1 MRAMR
6 LGARSRAARAWA
18 RALWLCAGLAAAA
31 PWAAAGVPEAP
42 RARIIGVADGL
53 PSSKVNGMAF
63 DHAGYLWL
71 ATTDGLAR
79 YDGVGMKVWRHVP
92 GDPASLPGNDL
103 TLVNVD
109 DRDRIWVAAEGRGL
123 SMMDVRREGFVHYRR
138 AEHPQIGS
146 DDTFT
151 VASRNGEVWFGTYG
165 GGLHRIDRNGRIE
178 RFMPKDG
185 DPRSLPSPTVLT
197 LSYDARGDL
206 WAGTF
211 KGLARWTGH
220 DFERIGL
227 PGEDPTPW
235 VFAIAPVGE
244 QLWVGSKTGLH
255 RRERDGRWTDPDY
268 SAMFAQL
275 NAVLSV
281 APDRDGSLWLGTQ
294 RSIWRATPQSVP
306 APMALGPAR
315 PARPVQQIVGQDD
328 GSFWFPLAGVGVG
341 YLRPDWRR
349 IAQYSRERGSLS
361 SELYTALA
369 PSARRGFWLI
379 GARGEIERLGQDGV
393 VEPIS
398 DGPHDALSKGG
409 IPNTAVED
417 RQGRLWVATSRN
429 NLVRID
435 PSGAWR
441 DWGETGPDPVLPG
454 EPDRM
459 AVAPDGT
466 LWISYLTQG
475 LQQRDP
481 DSGRVLATI
490 AVGPEQG
497 IGNGDFDNIG
507 FAPDGTLWIASG
519 EGLLSR
525 DAKRN
530 VMAAVPGLPR
540 DRVFGFAFES
550 ADSLWLQRLNGLEH
564 YQREGGRWELR
575 DRAGVE
581 RGIPAVEGTGLFRD
595 RAGRLWLPTAR
606 GLFRWDPKQLRLR
619 RFGVQDG
626 MSSQEFLRRAS
637 VLTGDGTLAAS
648 LSDGSVVLIDTA
660 WPDPAPRQPRLVW
673 HQLDVRRHGRWVPL
687 ALNKPVRPSGSE
699 RASRYEALPTLA
711 PDDREMRVQMRL
723 LSFDD
728 PQANRYYTRLE
739 GYDSDW
745 VAVGESG
752 ERVFAGLP
760 PGSYVLHARAI
771 DANGNTALERVLEFN
786 VRPPWW
792 RTPPALAAL
801 LGLLA
806 LAAWWGTMLYRRR
819 LARRLNWQRAEH
831 EREVAKQASLAKTR
845 FLATLGHEVRTP
857 MTGVLGM
864 SELLLDTPLDQKQRG
879 YTESIRRAG
888 EHLLRLVNDAL
899 DLARIESGKLELAH
913 EPFDVRALVAQA
925 ADLMRPLAQQRGLR
939 FEVDVAAD
947 APRGL
952 RGDTSRVCQVLL
964 NLLGNA
970 IKFTDVGAVS
980 LRVERLTPQ
989 GVRFEVSD
997 TGPGL
1002 NEEQKQRLFR
1012 RFEQA
1017 EGART
1022 AARYGGSGLG
1032 LAISQELAAAMEG
1045 QIAVYSEPGQGAR
1058 FVFDL
1063 PLAEAPPPV
1072 QAAASVEPSLARP
1085 RVGSRVVLLVEDDP
1099 TVAEVIAG
1107 LLRGQGHRVA
1117 HVANGLAALAETA
1130 TARFDL
1136 ALLDLDLP
1144 GINGLDLA
1152 RQLRAQGFVQPL
1164 VAVTARADADAEPQA
1179 RRAGFDRF
1187 LRKPVT
1193 GAMLADALGEIFERE
1208 A

>member
-1 MRAMR
+1 MLQALIRGRPRWCACLAMV
-6 LGARSRAARAWA
+6 AVAVAA
-18 RALWLCAGLAAAA
+18 LAPA
-31 PWAAAGVPEAP
+31 WAAAGVPEAP

-103 TLVNVD
+103 ALVTVD

-123 SMMDVRREGFVHYRR
+123 SMMDARREGFVQYSRT
-138 AEHPQIGS
+138 AHPQIGS
-146 DDTFT
+146 DDTFS

-185 DPRSLPSPTVLT
+185 DPRSLPSSTVLS
-197 LSYDARGDL
+197 LAFDDRGEL
-206 WAGTF
+206 WIGTF
-211 KGLARWTGH
+211 KGLARWTGS
-220 DFERIGL
+220 DFERYPL
-227 PGEDPTPW
+227 PGDDPAPW
-235 VFAIAPVGE
+235 VFTMAPVGDA
-244 QLWVGSKTGLH
+244 LWVGSKTGLH
-255 RRERDGRWTDPDY
+255 RRERDGRWSDPDY
-268 SAMFAQL
+268 SVMFAQL
-275 NAVLSV
+275 NAVLSL
-281 APDRDGSLWLGTQ
+281 APDRDGSFWIGTQ
-294 RSIWRATPQSVP
+294 RSIWRATPQTVP

-315 PARPVQQIVGQDD
+315 PARPVQQILGQDD

-349 IAQYSRERGSLS
+349 IAQYSRERGTLS

-369 PSARRGFWLI
+369 PSARGGFWLI

-393 VEPIS
+393 VEPVA
-398 DGPHDALSKGG
+398 DGPHDALGKGG

-417 RQGRLWVATSRN
+417 RRGRLWIATSRN

-441 DWGETGPDPVLPG
+441 DWSDDSAQDPVLPG
-454 EPDRM
+454 EPDRV
-459 AVAPDGT
+459 AIAPDGT

-481 DSGRVLATI
+481 DTGKVLATI
-490 AVGPEQG
+490 AVGPQQG
-497 IGNGDFDNIG
+497 IGNGDFDAIG
-507 FAPDGTLWIASG
+507 FAPDGALWIASG
-519 EGLLSR
+519 EGLLRR
-525 DAKRN
+525 DAARN
-530 VMAAVPGLPR
+530 VMAAVPGLPG
-540 DRVFGFAFES
+540 DRVFGFVFEN

-564 YQREGGRWELR
+564 YRREGGRWQLR
-575 DRAGVE
+575 ERAGVE

-595 RAGRLWLPTAR
+595 RDGRLWLPTAR
-606 GLFRWDPKQLRLR
+606 GLFRWDPKAQRLR

-626 MSSQEFLRRAS
+626 MSSQEFLRRTS
-637 VLTGDGTLAAS
+637 VLTADGTLAAS

-660 WPDPAPRQPRLVW
+660 WPDPAARQPRLVW

-687 ALNKPVRPSGSE
+687 PLHRPVRPSGSE

-711 PDDREMRVQMRL
+711 PDDREMRVQLRL

-728 PQANRYYTRLE
+728 PQANRYYTWLE

-760 PGSYVLHARAI
+760 PGSYVLRARAV
-771 DANGNTALERVLEFN
+771 DANGNAALERTLEFN

-801 LGLLA
+801 LGLIA
-806 LAAWWGTMLYRRR
+806 LAAWWATMAYRRR

-913 EPFDVRALVAQA
+913 EPFDLRALVAQA

-939 FEVDVAAD
+939 FQVDVDAD
-947 APRGL
+947 APAGL
-952 RGDTSRVCQVLL
+952 RGDQSRVCQILL

-970 IKFTDVGAVS
+970 IKFTDTGSVG
-980 LRVERLTPQ
+980 LRVERLSPQ

-1045 QIAVYSEPGQGAR
+1045 LIAVHSEPGQGAR

-1063 PLAEAPPPV
+1063 PLAQAEPPAHS
-1072 QAAASVEPSLARP
+1072 AAANEPKLARP
-1085 RVGSRVVLLVEDDP
+1085 HVGPRAVLLVEDDP

-1107 LLRGQGHRVA
+1107 LLRTQGHRVT
-1117 HVANGLAALAETA
+1117 HVANGLAALAEVA

-1152 RQLRAQGFVQPL
+1152 RQLRAQGFAQPL

-1179 RRAGFDRF
+1179 AKAGFDRF

-1193 GAMLADALGEIFERE
+1193 GAMLAEALRALFERE